1 MSNRPPPLSLLV
13 VDLLFNCES
22 CMYVSFNC
30 VLICNK
36 SRCKTFQLTVVIK
49 YYLSIYNIPR
59 ISAMYFIY
67 TSRKE
72 NKFSLFL
79 VLCISPNEELEG
91 RGEGLKKHKHCSCL
105 IHNLTTTRIKV
116 SKKLK
121 RLYNIQIKFGVPK
134 RLKTNITTKLISF
147 LMSDSW

>member
-1 MSNRPPPLSLLV
+1 
-13 VDLLFNCES
+13 
-22 CMYVSFNC
+22 MYVSFNC

-79 VLCISPNEELEG
+79 VSLMRNL
-91 RGEGLKKHKHCSCL
+91 RGGAKGL
-105 IHNLTTTRIKV
+105 R
-116 SKKLK
+116 
-121 RLYNIQIKFGVPK
+121 NI
-134 RLKTNITTKLISF
+134 NIAVA
-147 LMSDSW
+147 